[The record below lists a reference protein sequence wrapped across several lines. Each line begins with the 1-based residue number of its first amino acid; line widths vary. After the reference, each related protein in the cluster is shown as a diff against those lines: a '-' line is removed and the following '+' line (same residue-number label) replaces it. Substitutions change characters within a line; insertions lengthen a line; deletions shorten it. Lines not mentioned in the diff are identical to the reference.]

1 MGLGGDLLRQAAAS
15 SGSLSRAIIGR
26 HIFTDAS
33 FVMKPSIV
41 SLVATVVVAA
51 FAAAIVTEISHR
63 LLPGNYLG
71 LLVLTFLA
79 CFVTA
84 LAAVS
89 VSGRKGARKEPV
101 RARQR
106 RPRARR
112 APAGDRESGVVK
124 WFDPTKGFGFIIRDA
139 GGDIFV
145 HRRSIRD
152 DGTGDRELRE
162 GARVTFVAVER
173 SRGWRAEE
181 VSTQDE

>member
-1 MGLGGDLLRQAAAS
+1 
-15 SGSLSRAIIGR
+15 
-26 HIFTDAS
+26 
-33 FVMKPSIV
+33 MKPSIV
-41 SLVATVVVAA
+41 SLAATVVVAA
-51 FAAAIVTEISHR
+51 LAAAIVTEISHR

-71 LLVLTFLA
+71 FLVLTFLA

-89 VSGRKGARKEPV
+89 VSARKGVRTEPV

-106 RPRARR
+106 QPREPRARR
-112 APAGDRESGVVK
+112 EPAGDRESGIVK

-145 HRRSIRD
+145 HRRSIRE

-173 SRGWRAEE
+173 GRGWRAEE

>member
-1 MGLGGDLLRQAAAS
+1 
-15 SGSLSRAIIGR
+15 
-26 HIFTDAS
+26 
-33 FVMKPSIV
+33 MKPSIV
-41 SLVATVVVAA
+41 SLAATVVVAA
-51 FAAAIVTEISHR
+51 LAAAIVTEISHR

-84 LAAVS
+84 QAAVS
-89 VSGRKGARKEPV
+89 VGARKQPV

-106 RPRARR
+106 QPRARR
-112 APAGDRESGVVK
+112 EPARREPAGDRESGIVK

-145 HRRSIRD
+145 HRRSIRA

-173 SRGWRAEE
+173 SRGSRAEE

>member
-1 MGLGGDLLRQAAAS
+1 
-15 SGSLSRAIIGR
+15 
-26 HIFTDAS
+26 
-33 FVMKPSIV
+33 MKPSIV
-41 SLVATVVVAA
+41 SLAATVVVAA
-51 FAAAIVTEISHR
+51 LAAAIVTEISHR
-63 LLPGNYLG
+63 LLPGDYLG

-84 LAAVS
+84 LAAAS
-89 VSGRKGARKEPV
+89 VGARRDARKQPV

-106 RPRARR
+106 QRQPRARR
-112 APAGDRESGVVK
+112 EPAGDRESGVVK

-145 HRRSIRD
+145 HRRSIRG

>member
-1 MGLGGDLLRQAAAS
+1 MGPYL
-15 SGSLSRAIIGR
+15 
-26 HIFTDAS
+26 FTDALI
-33 FVMKPSIV
+33 VMKPSIV
-41 SLVATVVVAA
+41 SLAATVVVAA
-51 FAAAIVTEISHR
+51 LAAATVTEISHR

-71 LLVLTFLA
+71 FLVLTFLA

-89 VSGRKGARKEPV
+89 VGARKDVRKEKEPA
-101 RARQR
+101 RARGRQPR
-106 RPRARR
+106 EPRARR
-112 APAGDRESGVVK
+112 EPAGDRESGVVK

-145 HRRSIRD
+145 HRRSIRA

-162 GARVTFVAVER
+162 GAHVTFVAVER
-173 SRGWRAEE
+173 SRGSRAEE